1 MRTDILERK
10 EEILQWI
17 QENQS
22 KAFISKELKC
32 KQSTLN
38 LYLEKMGI
46 SYAGN
51 QGGKGIRTA
60 PNYKSAEEYAK
71 GSWVRSSTLKEKLIK
86 EGLKKDCC
94 ELCGINSWQG
104 VQLILELHHKDGN
117 HYNND
122 LSNLM
127 ILCPNCHSIQE
138 SHKDSR
144 KIYNQN

>member
-60 PNYKSAEEYAK
+60 PNYKSAEEYARVWRIMRYK
-71 GSWVRSSTLKEKLIK
+71 LVVRGSISF
-86 EGLKKDCC
+86 
-94 ELCGINSWQG
+94 GITS
-104 VQLILELHHKDGN
+104 
-117 HYNND
+117 
-122 LSNLM
+122 
-127 ILCPNCHSIQE
+127 
-138 SHKDSR
+138 
-144 KIYNQN
+144 